1 MKKSALFLIVFLIA
15 SLGDIASQGFDLN
28 IRYYFKPFIMIAL
41 MSYYLVQTQT
51 RSNTF
56 LAALIFCWAG
66 DVLLMFAGKMY
77 FIFGLVAFIIGHVFY
92 IFSFRQ
98 FSWTR
103 GLQLL
108 PTQKVRY
115 AFPIILAATGL
126 VVVLYPKLGAL
137 QIPVMVYALVIMLMA
152 ITALF
157 RVGYTNSTSFTWVF
171 IGAIFFMISDS
182 ALAINKFHTPFF
194 GASTLIMLTYV
205 SAQFMI
211 VEGILKHPEQNF

>member
-15 SLGDIASQGFDLN
+15 SLGDIASQAFDLN
-28 IRYYFKPFIMIAL
+28 VRYYFKPFIMIAL
-41 MSYYLVQTQT
+41 MGYYLAQTQT

-56 LAALIFCWAG
+56 LAALIYCWVG
-66 DVLLMFAGKMY
+66 DVLLMFSGEMY
-77 FIFGLVAFIIGHVFY
+77 FIFGLVAFLIGHVFY

-98 FSWTR
+98 FSWTT
-103 GLQLL
+103 GIQLL

-137 QIPVMVYALVIMLMA
+137 QIPVMVYALIIMLMA

-157 RVGYTNSTSFTWVF
+157 RVGFTSKESFTWVF
-171 IGAIFFMISDS
+171 VGAIFFMISDS
-182 ALAINKFHTPFF
+182 SLAINKFHTPFF